1 MSKKVESNKLVYGE
15 STDAIP
21 FTKKL
26 SVYYI
31 LEEKQ
36 DEKTEM
42 TIEIFADLKPLGL
55 LMRPLLKKNFKKVIS
70 ENIKELILLIDSG
83 FTLDKKQQL

>member
-1 MSKKVESNKLVYGE
+1 MVYGE
-15 STDAIP
+15 TTDAIP

-36 DEKTEM
+36 EDKTEM
-42 TIEIFADLKPLGL
+42 TIEIFADLKPIGL

-70 ENIKELILLIDSG
+70 ENIKALILLIDSG
-83 FTLDKKQQL
+83 FSLDQ